1 MGHKDTKTTVAAVCD
16 RRRVVGG
23 HRPPL
28 QFLCAFVFLYLC
40 VPAFAQSPDELFQT
54 RCAQCH
60 NAGNA
65 VGAPLPD
72 TLRQMSWQAI
82 LTALETGKMTGIGD
96 TLSPAQREA
105 ISKFLG
111 TAASQPTLPSSK
123 CSAVPQRGKDGA
135 DWNGWSD
142 AANTRFQP
150 ARSAGLT
157 RVTTPKLKLKW
168 AFGFPGVTT
177 AFGTPTVFDG
187 RVFVGAADGT
197 VYSLDAR
204 TGCVYW
210 TYAAVAGVRIS
221 PVLGNGSVYF
231 GDLRGNVYALDAAT
245 GKQIWRTRADEHPLA
260 VITGSPKLD
269 SGRLYVPV
277 SGRDESIAATNPA
290 YECCTFRGSVVA
302 LDAATGTRVWQAYTV
317 LDVPKVTGQNKVG
330 AKTWGPS
337 GVAVWSSPTLDL
349 QAKVIYAGTGV
360 NYSNPPTETSDAIV
374 AFDMDSG
381 RLLWSRQFTNSDSYN
396 FACVGQDKTNCPKD
410 PFIDA
415 DLGNSGVLRSLGG
428 GKRILVASDKS
439 GMVYGLDPDREG
451 AILWKQK
458 IASGGLNGGFMW
470 GGASDD
476 QGVAYLGISDF
487 TAGKPEVGGGLVALQ
502 LATGKKL
509 WTTPA
514 PKHTCLGIAGCSAA
528 QPAPVTVI
536 PGVGFLG
543 SWDGHIRAYETK
555 TGTIIW
561 DFDTAQ
567 DFHSVNG
574 VKAHGGSINSMAPTV
589 AGGMLYI
596 TSGYSGAAMPG
607 NVLLAFSVDGK

>member
-1 MGHKDTKTTVAAVCD
+1 MGTTLWSRFPFWLLAS
-16 RRRVVGG
+16 GFWL
-23 HRPPL
+23 PL
-28 QFLCAFVFLYLC
+28 CLC
-40 VPAFAQSPDELFQT
+40 VPALAQSPEELFQT

-60 NAGNA
+60 NSGNA

-135 DWNGWSD
+135 DWNGWAD
-142 AANTRFQP
+142 AANTRFQS

-168 AFGFPGVTT
+168 AFGFPRVTT
-177 AFGTPTVFDG
+177 AFGTPTNFDG

-245 GKQIWRTRADEHPLA
+245 GKQIWRTRADEYPLA

-277 SGRDESIAATNPA
+277 SGRDESIAATNPK
-290 YECCTFRGSVVA
+290 YECCTFRGSLVA
-302 LDAATGTRVWQAYTV
+302 LDAATGGRVWRTFLVA
-317 LDVPKVTGQNKVG
+317 DEPKVTGQNKIG
-330 AKTWGPS
+330 TKTWGPS
-337 GVAVWSSPTLDL
+337 GVAIWSSPTLDL
-349 QAKVIYAGTGV
+349 QNRVIYAGTGV
-360 NYSNPPTETSDAIV
+360 NYSNPTTDTSDAIV
-374 AFDMDSG
+374 ALEMDSG
-381 RLLWSRQFTNSDSYN
+381 RILWSRQFTQNDSWN
-396 FACVGQDKTNCPKD
+396 FACAAQDKTNCPKD

-415 DLGNSGVLRSLGG
+415 DFGNSGILRSLCG
-428 GKRILVASDKS
+428 GKRILGTSDKS
-439 GMVYGLDPDREG
+439 GMVYGIDPDREG
-451 AILWKQK
+451 AIVWKQK
-458 IASGGLNGGFMW
+458 IARGGVNGGTMW

-476 QGVAYLGISDF
+476 QGVVYIGISDF
-487 TAGKPEVGGGLVALQ
+487 TAGKPEVGGGLAALE
-502 LATGKKL
+502 LATGKRL

-514 PKHTCLGIAGCSAA
+514 PKPTCLAVPGCSAA
-528 QPAPVTVI
+528 QPAPVTVV
-536 PGVGFLG
+536 PGVAFLG

-555 TGTIIW
+555 TGMIIW
-561 DFDTAQ
+561 DFDTVQ
-567 DFHSVNG
+567 DFQTVNG
-574 VKAHGGSINSMAPTV
+574 VKARGGSISSMAPV
-589 AGGMLYI
+589 IAGGVLYM
-596 TSGYSGAAMPG
+596 TSGYSGNAMPG
-607 NVLLAFSVDGK
+607 NVLLAFSVEGK